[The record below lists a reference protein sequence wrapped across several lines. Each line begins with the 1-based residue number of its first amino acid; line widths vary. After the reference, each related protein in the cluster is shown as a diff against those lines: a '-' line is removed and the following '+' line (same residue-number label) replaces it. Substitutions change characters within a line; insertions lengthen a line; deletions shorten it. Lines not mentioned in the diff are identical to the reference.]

1 MVDLPENFHRI
12 RPSAAYF
19 RVPEQKALWP
29 NVTVDEAADGR
40 AERLLLVGADPNE
53 VPGWK
58 PAAVSTQT

>member
-1 MVDLPENFHRI
+1 MVDLPENLHRI

-40 AERLLLVGADPNE
+40 AECLLLVRA
-53 VPGWK
+53 
-58 PAAVSTQT
+58 